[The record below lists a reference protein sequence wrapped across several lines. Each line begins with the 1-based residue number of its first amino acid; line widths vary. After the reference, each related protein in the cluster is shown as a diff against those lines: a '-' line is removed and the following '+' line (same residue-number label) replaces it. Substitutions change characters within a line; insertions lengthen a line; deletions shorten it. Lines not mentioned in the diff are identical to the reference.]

1 MERAESDRIWPVMRN
16 ILCVA
21 LAGIW
26 LAGCSKAPDL
36 KSAPPQMPVYTAEL
50 LGANASWGNTEGPA
64 IDSKNNLYFTS
75 RGTYRGIVKWSEAKG
90 FEEWL
95 AVAVK
100 EGPGGLWADD
110 QDNLYVTATGE
121 QQILKI
127 SPDKK
132 VSVIAENFDVMPGK
146 SKGPN
151 DLVVLPNGVVLF
163 TEPNGYDG
171 KAPKGTVYRIDRAG
185 KVHVFSQEIT
195 GPNGIILSADKKTV
209 YVAHNVAENTSH
221 IVKWPIDE
229 EGVPGAMQKVAEL
242 EPCQADGMD
251 VNQQGNLWLTCYSH
265 GSAYLVN
272 PEGKVLEQITT
283 GQKALTNAKFG
294 RGAKRNW
301 LFLSSSD
308 MARVTGYVYR
318 VQLPVGGLR

>member
-1 MERAESDRIWPVMRN
+1 MRN
-16 ILCVA
+16 LYWVA
-21 LAGIW
+21 IGLG
-26 LAGCSKAPDL
+26 LLPGCEKAPAP
-36 KSAPPQMPVYTAEL
+36 KSAIPEMPVYAAEL
-50 LGANASWGNTEGPA
+50 MGANASWGNTEGPA

-100 EGPGGLWADD
+100 EGPGGLWADA

-121 QQILKI
+121 QQILKVT
-127 SPDKK
+127 PDKQ
-132 VSVIAENFDVMPGK
+132 VSVVAEKFDVMPGK

-151 DLVVLPNGVVLF
+151 DLVVMSNGVVLF

-171 KAPKGTVYRIDRAG
+171 KSDKGTVYRIDRAG
-185 KVHVFSQEIT
+185 KVNVFSQEIT
-195 GPNGIILSADKKTV
+195 GPNGIILSADQKTV
-209 YVAHNVAENTSH
+209 FVAHNVAENTSH
-221 IVKWPIDE
+221 IVKWAIDA
-229 EGVPGAMQKVAEL
+229 EGVPGPMQQVAQV

-251 VNQQGNLWLTCYSH
+251 VNRDGNLWLTCYSH
-265 GSAYLVN
+265 GAAYLIDGA
-272 PEGKVLEQITT
+272 GKVLEKITT

-294 RGAKRNW
+294 RGEKHNW
-301 LFLSSSD
+301 LYLTSSD

-318 VQLPVGGLR
+318 AKLPVGGLR